1 MAGEVKYLVIVGD
14 GMADYPVEGLKGR
27 TPLMVAKTPHM
38 DWLAR
43 HGEIGLVRTI
53 PDGFNPGSEIANLSI
68 FGYDPIHYYTGRG
81 PLEAASLG
89 VKLQPDD
96 IAFRCNLITVQFK
109 GTKIFMEDF
118 SAGHITNDEAREII
132 IDLNKSMGTNDIQFY
147 PGVSYRHLMVLKDG
161 AAKYSNLEKIELT
174 PPHDIIG
181 KEISPFLPEIHGR
194 GGEDQILFL
203 MNESQRLL
211 KDHPVNFAREAK
223 GLKPANSIWLWGQ
236 GRSPRMITL
245 KERFG
250 VEGYVISAVHLLK
263 GIGILAGLEAL
274 EVPGATGYFDTN
286 YDGKAQYA
294 LRGLKEKDFVYVHV
308 EAPDEAGHMGDLRL
322 KIEAIEAFDEKIV
335 GAILKGMSDFK
346 SYKILV
352 LPDHPTPLSVRTHT
366 ADPVPYVIYPVR
378 IPRHF
383 GRRRRE
389 KSSFLIDP
397 VRKHLSNGVEGGVQ
411 NSLFSNGVYST
422 EGRGKDASIEGF
434 DEVSAKRSGIF
445 IEKGFE
451 LIERFFG

>member
-1 MAGEVKYLVIVGD
+1 MAGDMKYVIIVGD
-14 GMADYPVEGLKGR
+14 GMADYPVEGLKGK

-43 HGEIGLVRTI
+43 HGEVGLVKTV

-68 FGYDPIHYYTGRG
+68 FGYDPVHYYTGRG

-89 VKLQPDD
+89 VKLELHD
-96 IAFRCNLITVQFK
+96 IAFRCNLITLQFK
-109 GTKIFMEDF
+109 ETKIFMEDF
-118 SAGHITNDEAREII
+118 SAGHITNDESREII

-161 AAKYSNLEKIELT
+161 ASKYSNLEKLELT

-181 KEISPFLPEIHGR
+181 KEIAHFLPEIHGG
-194 GGEDQILFL
+194 GGEDQIPFL

-211 KDHPVNFAREAK
+211 KNHPVNIARQAK

-236 GRSPRMITL
+236 GRSPQMITL

-263 GIGILAGLEAL
+263 GIGILAGLEVL
-274 EVPGATGYFDTN
+274 EVPGATGYLDTN

-294 LRGLKEKDFVYVHV
+294 LGGMKEKDFVYVHV

-322 KIEAIEAFDEKIV
+322 KIEAIETFDEKIV
-335 GAILKGMSDFK
+335 GPILKGMSDFER
-346 SYKILV
+346 YKILV

-366 ADPVPYVIYPVR
+366 ANPVPYVI
-378 IPRHF
+378 
-383 GRRRRE
+383 
-389 KSSFLIDP
+389 
-397 VRKHLSNGVEGGVQ
+397 
-411 NSLFSNGVYST
+411 YST
-422 EGRGKDASIEGF
+422 EGRGKDANIEGF
-434 DEVSAKRSGIF
+434 DEVSAQGSGIF

-451 LIERFFG
+451 LIERFFTPLL